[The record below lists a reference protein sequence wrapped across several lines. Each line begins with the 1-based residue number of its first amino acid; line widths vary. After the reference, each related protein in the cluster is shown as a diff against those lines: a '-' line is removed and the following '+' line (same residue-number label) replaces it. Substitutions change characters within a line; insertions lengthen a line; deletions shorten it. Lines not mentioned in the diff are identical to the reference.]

1 MTNMTIGTLGLN
13 LIKNFEGLR
22 LTAYKDVVGIWT
34 IGYGHTRTAKSGMVI
49 DQSVAESLL
58 KADLIDAEESVNSY
72 VHVVLTQYQ
81 FDALVSLVFNIGTGA
96 FSRSTLCKRINVR
109 EEQWRIGAEFLRWV
123 YAGGKKIKGL
133 ENRRV
138 EERRLYLGLV

>member
-49 DQSVAESLL
+49 SESVAESLL
-58 KADLIDAEESVNSY
+58 KADIIYAEEAVNTY
-72 VHVVLTQYQ
+72 VHVALTQYQ

-96 FSRSTLCKRINVR
+96 FSRSTLCKKINGR
-109 EEQWRIGAEFLRWV
+109 EDQWRIGAEFLRWV

-133 ENRRV
+133 ENRRI

>member
-1 MTNMTIGTLGLN
+1 MTNMTVGALGLN

-22 LTAYKDVVGIWT
+22 LAAYKDIVGIWT

-58 KADLIDAEESVNSY
+58 KADLIDAEAAVNNY
-72 VHVVLTQYQ
+72 VNVELTQYQ
-81 FDALVSLVFNIGTGA
+81 FDALVSLAFNIGTGA
-96 FSRSTLCKRINVR
+96 FSRSTLCKRINGR

-133 ENRRV
+133 DNRRV
-138 EERRLYLGLV
+138 EERRLYLGIV

>member
-1 MTNMTIGTLGLN
+1 MSDMKIGTLGLN
-13 LIKNFEGLR
+13 LIKSFEGLR

-34 IGYGHTRTAKSGMVI
+34 IGYGHTRTAKAGMVI
-49 DQSVAESLL
+49 DQVGAESLL
-58 KADLIDAEESVNSY
+58 MADLVEAQDAVDTYVN
-72 VHVVLTQYQ
+72 VPLTQYQ
-81 FDALVSLVFNIGTGA
+81 YDALVSLVFNIGTGA
-96 FSRSTLCKRINVR
+96 FSRSTICKRINSR

-138 EERRLYLGLV
+138 EERRLYLGMV